1 MGNERLDSICEA
13 GVIAVVRAPT
23 AQAAIDA
30 ADAVIRGGVTGI
42 EVTFTVPDAIYVVE
56 KLIARYGQNVQV
68 GLGTITTPSQAEAA
82 TATGAD
88 FLVTPGCREDVVKSM
103 VAAGRVTMAGALSPT
118 EVMSANALG
127 VDAVKLFPASLGGP
141 SYLSALRGPFPDTDF
156 VPTGGVTAE
165 NLSDWIGQGAIAVGA
180 GGDLVSSESVRERDW
195 SDIEARASRYSRAFR
210 QTLSLE

>member
-56 KLIARYGQNVQV
+56 ELIARYGQNVQV

>member
-56 KLIARYGQNVQV
+56 ELIARYGQNVQV

-141 SYLSALRGPFPDTDF
+141 SYLGALRGPFPDTDF

-180 GGDLVSSESVRERDW
+180 GGDLVSSASVRERDW

>member
-1 MGNERLDSICEA
+1 
-13 GVIAVVRAPT
+13 
-23 AQAAIDA
+23 
-30 ADAVIRGGVTGI
+30 
-42 EVTFTVPDAIYVVE
+42 
-56 KLIARYGQNVQV
+56 
-68 GLGTITTPSQAEAA
+68 
-82 TATGAD
+82 
-88 FLVTPGCREDVVKSM
+88 
-103 VAAGRVTMAGALSPT
+103 MAGALSPT